1 VYSPEHGQFFWTGAG
16 EKTFWTGNR
25 DMTYDEQVYSD
36 YLRDLGLLVREYA
49 LEAKRHQA
57 EAATPFMDGYLSG
70 FHRIV
75 SLMQQQ
81 AEAFGLPP
89 EAIGLDGIDPEVDLV

>member
-1 VYSPEHGQFFWTGAG
+1 MEIDDQQIFAG
-16 EKTFWTGNR
+16 
-25 DMTYDEQVYSD
+25 
-36 YLRDLGLLVREYA
+36 YLRDLGLMLREYA
-49 LEAKRHQA
+49 VEAKQRQVTA
-57 EAATPFMDGYLSG
+57 PGPFADGYLSG

-89 EAIGLDGIDPEVDLV
+89 DAIGLAGIDPDTELT